1 MNSINPGDEA
11 LNAELPDEKLRQA
24 VFQTGGANFRF
35 RELDDISPLVHRLSA
50 LAAEPTKVSLGLTE
64 LMLNAIEHGVLG
76 ISSEEKR
83 ALASTGHVHDEVG
96 RRLAAPEYAGL
107 DAGVTVKLDNGLLCF
122 LVSDPGQGFDWRGR
136 LAAAADNRDDSPCG
150 RGIAI
155 AVRIAFTRIEYQGC
169 GNVVAAWAAPS
180 AALSYQTEKRV
191 QSTIVSETDQQIQ
204 PTQAMKILVVD
215 DAPTNRKI
223 LQVFLGRLGHQVIL
237 AGDGEEAIV
246 QFGAERPDLVLMDVM
261 MPKMDGL
268 EAAARIKAQ
277 FGERW
282 VPIVFL
288 SALTT
293 DEQMVSGLES
303 GGDDYLTKPVNF
315 IVLKAK
321 LRSYARTLEM
331 QRKLDA
337 AHKQMASISEN
348 ISDAVVTADTTGMIR
363 WASQSALQTFGYTLD
378 ELVGQN
384 FRVLL
389 SPAGSHAQLFD
400 PNRSIQEGHDRATRA
415 GPREVDGSR
424 KSGMVF
430 PMELALTEM
439 SVEGERSYVA
449 VMRDITQRK
458 EIELRLRS
466 DAERLSAYYDEQ
478 EREHDLAKDVVKKM
492 MGHPGLTEPGVRFW
506 IQPANHFS
514 GDVIAASRRA
524 DGKLFVVLADATGHG
539 LAAAMSAL
547 PLLTLFYGAMYGNR
561 SLAFVV
567 FHMNRMMRTLLPVGR
582 FVAAT
587 LLAIDE
593 RTGIAEVWVAGM
605 PDLVVL
611 GSDGSLCHRIPA
623 TQVPL
628 GVMDMTEA
636 EAEAQMVTV
645 PLQEGDEF
653 VLVSDGA
660 IEAVNAEGEEFG
672 IDRLITTARAN
683 GVEERFD
690 MVRNGL
696 VAHVGAAIQRDDIS
710 LLLVQPRWLR

>member
-1 MNSINPGDEA
+1 MKSINPGDQA
-11 LNAELPDEKLRQA
+11 VNAELSDTQLRQA
-24 VFQTGGANFRF
+24 LAQAGGVNFRF
-35 RELDDISPLVHRLSA
+35 RELDDLSPLVNRLSA

-83 ALASTGHVHDEVG
+83 ALARAGDVHDEVR

-107 DAGVTVKLDNGLLCF
+107 DALVTVTLDGELLCF
-122 LVSDPGQGFDWRGR
+122 LVTDPGQGFDWRSG
-136 LAAAADNRDDSPCG
+136 LVAAADNSGDDPHG

-155 AVRIAFTRIEYQGC
+155 AARVAFARIEYRGC
-169 GNVVAAWAAPS
+169 GNVVAAWAAPCV
-180 AALSYQTEKRV
+180 ALSSPNGHQV
-191 QSTIVSETDQQIQ
+191 QPTIVSETDPQTQ

-237 AGDGEEAIV
+237 ASDGAEAIV

-261 MPKMDGL
+261 MPNMDGL
-268 EAAARIKAQ
+268 EAAAQIKAQ

-315 IVLKAK
+315 TVLKAK

-348 ISDAVVTADTTGMIR
+348 ISDAVVTADTAGTIR
-363 WASQSALQTFGYTLD
+363 WASQSALLTFGYSLD

-384 FRVLL
+384 IRVLL
-389 SPAGSHAQLFD
+389 SDTNAYARIFASNPSVL
-400 PNRSIQEGHDRATRA
+400 EGADQSVGA
-415 GPREVDGSR
+415 GPREVDGRR
-424 KSGMVF
+424 KSGAVF

-458 EIELRLRS
+458 AIELRLRS

-478 EREHDLAKDVVKKM
+478 EREHDLAKDVVKKIM
-492 MGHPGLTEPGVRFW
+492 DHPGLTEPGVRFW

-514 GDVIAASRRA
+514 GDVVAASRRA

-587 LLAIDE
+587 LLAVDE
-593 RTGIAEVWVAGM
+593 KTGVAEVWVAGM

-611 GSDGSLCHRIPA
+611 GADGCLGHRIPA

-636 EAEAQMVTV
+636 EAEAQMVRV

-660 IEAVNAEGEEFG
+660 IEAVNAHGEEFG
-672 IDRLITTARAN
+672 IDRLVATAGSSDSAA
-683 GVEERFD
+683 RFD
-690 MVRNGL
+690 MVRNAL
-696 VAHVGAAIQRDDIS
+696 VAHVEAAVQRDDIS
-710 LLLVQPRWLR
+710 LLLVQPRRLR